1 MFIPADRDV
10 VMQRMLDLARADPA
24 ITGAA
29 GAALLG
35 DREPLAELL
44 LKHWQTAAFLAG
56 RVPAD
61 AVNLALV
68 SRAPIK
74 IDASV
79 FEIARQPPHDEA
91 LPADAATDEIA
102 AEAKQALRWRFAT

>member
-1 MFIPADRDV
+1 
-10 VMQRMLDLARADPA
+10 
-24 ITGAA
+24 
-29 GAALLG
+29 
-35 DREPLAELL
+35 
-44 LKHWQTAAFLAG
+44 
-56 RVPAD
+56 
-61 AVNLALV
+61 V